1 MLRNKALTEK
11 LLLLG
16 VDGMDPRFTRRLVDE
31 GKLPNVKKLMELG
44 SCREDLMMLGANP
57 TITPP
62 MWATLATGT
71 YPMTH
76 GIMDYNIS
84 ADEDKDITLGAFS
97 SRFMK
102 AEPLFN
108 VTAKAGERVD
118 VKVMLS
124 GVPDGWSFCGI
135 HFSYP
140 DVLKPTISERTGNV
154 ECVRGDAVAD
164 MTDFL
169 AVNWV
174 DNKPPELIE
183 KNLNSIFFCTM
194 ASGDYGTDGHI
205 TTFEFEI
212 PADAQSGT
220 VYDLEFFFREGDMFT
235 NMAQDTVMQDQAF
248 TNWKHGSITVE

>member
-1 MLRNKALTEK
+1 MQMKIQRLSLKENEVIKLKNRIIAMLAVTVMLMSAAVGCSKKENKKALSATSTAESSDVDSSAVESGLASENEKTESGPV
-11 LLLLG
+11 L
-16 VDGMDPRFTRRLVDE
+16 E
-31 GKLPNVKKLMELG
+31 IE
-44 SCREDLMMLGANP
+44 
-57 TITPP
+57 
-62 MWATLATGT
+62 
-71 YPMTH
+71 
-76 GIMDYNIS
+76 
-84 ADEDKDITLGAFS
+84 
-97 SRFMK
+97 
-102 AEPLFN
+102 N

-248 TNWKHGSITVE
+248 ANWKHGSITVE

>member
-1 MLRNKALTEK
+1 LKENEVIKLKNRIIAMLAVMVMLMSAAVGCSKKENKKALSATSTAESSDVDSSAVESGLASENEKTESGPV
-11 LLLLG
+11 L
-16 VDGMDPRFTRRLVDE
+16 E
-31 GKLPNVKKLMELG
+31 IE
-44 SCREDLMMLGANP
+44 
-57 TITPP
+57 
-62 MWATLATGT
+62 
-71 YPMTH
+71 
-76 GIMDYNIS
+76 
-84 ADEDKDITLGAFS
+84 
-97 SRFMK
+97 
-102 AEPLFN
+102 N

-248 TNWKHGSITVE
+248 ANWKHGSITVE

>member
-1 MLRNKALTEK
+1 MKIQRLSLKENEVIKLKNRIIAMLAVMVMLMSAAVGCSKKENKKALSATSTAESSDVDSSAVESGLASENEKTESGPV
-11 LLLLG
+11 L
-16 VDGMDPRFTRRLVDE
+16 E
-31 GKLPNVKKLMELG
+31 IE
-44 SCREDLMMLGANP
+44 
-57 TITPP
+57 
-62 MWATLATGT
+62 
-71 YPMTH
+71 
-76 GIMDYNIS
+76 
-84 ADEDKDITLGAFS
+84 
-97 SRFMK
+97 
-102 AEPLFN
+102 N

-248 TNWKHGSITVE
+248 ANWKHGSITVE

>member
-1 MLRNKALTEK
+1 MLAVTVMLMSAAVGCSKKENKKALSATSTAESSDVDSSAVESGLDSENEKTESGPV
-11 LLLLG
+11 L
-16 VDGMDPRFTRRLVDE
+16 E
-31 GKLPNVKKLMELG
+31 IE
-44 SCREDLMMLGANP
+44 
-57 TITPP
+57 
-62 MWATLATGT
+62 
-71 YPMTH
+71 
-76 GIMDYNIS
+76 
-84 ADEDKDITLGAFS
+84 
-97 SRFMK
+97 
-102 AEPLFN
+102 N

-248 TNWKHGSITVE
+248 ANWKHGSITVE

>member
-1 MLRNKALTEK
+1 MQMKIQRLSLKENEVIKLKNRIIAMLAVMVMLMSAAVGCSKKENKKALSATSTAESSDVDSSAVESGLASENEKTESGPV
-11 LLLLG
+11 L
-16 VDGMDPRFTRRLVDE
+16 E
-31 GKLPNVKKLMELG
+31 IE
-44 SCREDLMMLGANP
+44 
-57 TITPP
+57 
-62 MWATLATGT
+62 
-71 YPMTH
+71 
-76 GIMDYNIS
+76 
-84 ADEDKDITLGAFS
+84 
-97 SRFMK
+97 
-102 AEPLFN
+102 N

-248 TNWKHGSITVE
+248 ANWKHGSITVE

>member
-1 MLRNKALTEK
+1 MKNRIIAMLTVMVMLMSAAVGCSKKENKKALSATSTAESSDVDSSAVESGLASENEKTESGPV
-11 LLLLG
+11 L
-16 VDGMDPRFTRRLVDE
+16 E
-31 GKLPNVKKLMELG
+31 IE
-44 SCREDLMMLGANP
+44 
-57 TITPP
+57 
-62 MWATLATGT
+62 
-71 YPMTH
+71 
-76 GIMDYNIS
+76 
-84 ADEDKDITLGAFS
+84 
-97 SRFMK
+97 
-102 AEPLFN
+102 N

-248 TNWKHGSITVE
+248 ANWKHGSITVE

>member
-1 MLRNKALTEK
+1 MQMKIQRLSLKENEVIKLKNRIIAMLAVMVMLMSAAVGCSKKENKKALSATSTAESSDVDSSAVESGLASENEKTESGPV
-11 LLLLG
+11 L
-16 VDGMDPRFTRRLVDE
+16 E
-31 GKLPNVKKLMELG
+31 IEN
-44 SCREDLMMLGANP
+44 A
-57 TITPP
+57 
-62 MWATLATGT
+62 
-71 YPMTH
+71 
-76 GIMDYNIS
+76 
-84 ADEDKDITLGAFS
+84 
-97 SRFMK
+97 
-102 AEPLFN
+102 
-108 VTAKAGERVD
+108 TAKAGERVD

-248 TNWKHGSITVE
+248 ANWKHGSITVE

>member
-1 MLRNKALTEK
+1 MKIQRLSLKENEVIKLKNRIIAMLAVMVMLMSAAVGCSKKENKKALSATSTSESSDVDSSAAESGLASENEKTESGPV
-11 LLLLG
+11 L
-16 VDGMDPRFTRRLVDE
+16 E
-31 GKLPNVKKLMELG
+31 IE
-44 SCREDLMMLGANP
+44 
-57 TITPP
+57 
-62 MWATLATGT
+62 
-71 YPMTH
+71 
-76 GIMDYNIS
+76 
-84 ADEDKDITLGAFS
+84 
-97 SRFMK
+97 
-102 AEPLFN
+102 N

-248 TNWKHGSITVE
+248 ANWKHGSITVE

>member
-1 MLRNKALTEK
+1 MLTVTVMLMSAAVGCSKKENKKALSATSTAESSDVDSSAVESGLASENEKTESGPV
-11 LLLLG
+11 L
-16 VDGMDPRFTRRLVDE
+16 E
-31 GKLPNVKKLMELG
+31 IE
-44 SCREDLMMLGANP
+44 
-57 TITPP
+57 
-62 MWATLATGT
+62 
-71 YPMTH
+71 
-76 GIMDYNIS
+76 
-84 ADEDKDITLGAFS
+84 
-97 SRFMK
+97 
-102 AEPLFN
+102 N

-183 KNLNSIFFCTM
+183 KNFNSIFFCTM

-248 TNWKHGSITVE
+248 ANWKHGSITVE

>member
-1 MLRNKALTEK
+1 MQMKIQRLSLKENEVIKLKNRIIAMLAVMVMLMSAAVGCSKKENKKALSATSTAESSDVDSSAVESGLASENEKTESGPV
-11 LLLLG
+11 L
-16 VDGMDPRFTRRLVDE
+16 E
-31 GKLPNVKKLMELG
+31 IE
-44 SCREDLMMLGANP
+44 
-57 TITPP
+57 
-62 MWATLATGT
+62 
-71 YPMTH
+71 
-76 GIMDYNIS
+76 
-84 ADEDKDITLGAFS
+84 
-97 SRFMK
+97 
-102 AEPLFN
+102 N

-194 ASGDYGTDGHI
+194 ASGDYGTEGHI

-248 TNWKHGSITVE
+248 ANWKHGSITVE

>member
-1 MLRNKALTEK
+1 MKNRIIAMLAVMVMLMSAAVGCSKKENKKALSATSTAESSDVDSSAVESGLASENEKTESGPV
-11 LLLLG
+11 L
-16 VDGMDPRFTRRLVDE
+16 E
-31 GKLPNVKKLMELG
+31 IE
-44 SCREDLMMLGANP
+44 
-57 TITPP
+57 
-62 MWATLATGT
+62 
-71 YPMTH
+71 
-76 GIMDYNIS
+76 
-84 ADEDKDITLGAFS
+84 
-97 SRFMK
+97 
-102 AEPLFN
+102 N

-194 ASGDYGTDGHI
+194 ASGDYGTEGHI

-248 TNWKHGSITVE
+248 ANWKHGSITVE

>member
-1 MLRNKALTEK
+1 MLTVTVMLMSAAVGCSKKENKKALSATSTAESSDVDSSAVESGAASEDEKTESGPV
-11 LLLLG
+11 L
-16 VDGMDPRFTRRLVDE
+16 E
-31 GKLPNVKKLMELG
+31 IE
-44 SCREDLMMLGANP
+44 
-57 TITPP
+57 
-62 MWATLATGT
+62 
-71 YPMTH
+71 
-76 GIMDYNIS
+76 
-84 ADEDKDITLGAFS
+84 
-97 SRFMK
+97 
-102 AEPLFN
+102 N

-140 DVLKPTISERTGNV
+140 DVLKPTMNERTGNV

-169 AVNWV
+169 AVNWS

-248 TNWKHGSITVE
+248 ANWKHGSITVE

>member
-1 MLRNKALTEK
+1 MLTVMVMLMSAAVGCSKKENKKALSATSTAESSDVDSSAVESGLASENEKTE
-11 LLLLG
+11 
-16 VDGMDPRFTRRLVDE
+16 
-31 GKLPNVKKLMELG
+31 
-44 SCREDLMMLGANP
+44 
-57 TITPP
+57 
-62 MWATLATGT
+62 
-71 YPMTH
+71 
-76 GIMDYNIS
+76 
-84 ADEDKDITLGAFS
+84 
-97 SRFMK
+97 SRPVL
-102 AEPLFN
+102 EIEN

-118 VKVMLS
+118 VKVVLS

-248 TNWKHGSITVE
+248 ANWKHGSITVE

>member
-1 MLRNKALTEK
+1 MQMKIQRLSLKENEVIKLKNRIIAMLAVMVMLMSVAVGCSKKENKKALSATSTAESSDVDSSAVESGLASENEKTESGPV
-11 LLLLG
+11 L
-16 VDGMDPRFTRRLVDE
+16 E
-31 GKLPNVKKLMELG
+31 IE
-44 SCREDLMMLGANP
+44 
-57 TITPP
+57 
-62 MWATLATGT
+62 
-71 YPMTH
+71 
-76 GIMDYNIS
+76 
-84 ADEDKDITLGAFS
+84 
-97 SRFMK
+97 
-102 AEPLFN
+102 N

-248 TNWKHGSITVE
+248 ANWKHGSITVE

>member
-1 MLRNKALTEK
+1 MKIQRLSLKENEVIKLKNRIIAMLTVMVMLMSAAVGCSKKENKKALSATSTAESSDVDSSAVESGLASENEKTESGPV
-11 LLLLG
+11 L
-16 VDGMDPRFTRRLVDE
+16 E
-31 GKLPNVKKLMELG
+31 IE
-44 SCREDLMMLGANP
+44 
-57 TITPP
+57 
-62 MWATLATGT
+62 
-71 YPMTH
+71 
-76 GIMDYNIS
+76 
-84 ADEDKDITLGAFS
+84 
-97 SRFMK
+97 
-102 AEPLFN
+102 N

-220 VYDLEFFFREGDMFT
+220 VYDLEFFFKEGDMFT

-248 TNWKHGSITVE
+248 ANWKHGSITVE

>member
-1 MLRNKALTEK
+1 MKIQRLSLKENEVIKLKNRIIAMLAVMVMLMSAAVGCSKKENKKALSATSTAESSDVDSSAVESGLASENEKTESGPV
-11 LLLLG
+11 L
-16 VDGMDPRFTRRLVDE
+16 E
-31 GKLPNVKKLMELG
+31 IE
-44 SCREDLMMLGANP
+44 
-57 TITPP
+57 
-62 MWATLATGT
+62 
-71 YPMTH
+71 
-76 GIMDYNIS
+76 
-84 ADEDKDITLGAFS
+84 
-97 SRFMK
+97 
-102 AEPLFN
+102 N

-205 TTFEFEI
+205 TTFDFEI

-248 TNWKHGSITVE
+248 ANWKHGSITVE

>member
-1 MLRNKALTEK
+1 MKIQRLSLKENEVIKLKNRIIAMLTVMVMLMSVAVGCSKKENKKALSATSTAESSDVDSSAVESGVASENEKTESGPV
-11 LLLLG
+11 L
-16 VDGMDPRFTRRLVDE
+16 E
-31 GKLPNVKKLMELG
+31 IE
-44 SCREDLMMLGANP
+44 
-57 TITPP
+57 
-62 MWATLATGT
+62 
-71 YPMTH
+71 
-76 GIMDYNIS
+76 
-84 ADEDKDITLGAFS
+84 
-97 SRFMK
+97 
-102 AEPLFN
+102 N

-183 KNLNSIFFCTM
+183 KNLNPIFFCTM

-248 TNWKHGSITVE
+248 ANWKHGSITVE

>member
-1 MLRNKALTEK
+1 MQMKIQRLSLKENEVIKLKNRIIAMLAVMVMLMSAAVGCSKKENKKALSATSTAESSDVDSSAVESGLASENEKTESGPV
-11 LLLLG
+11 L
-16 VDGMDPRFTRRLVDE
+16 E
-31 GKLPNVKKLMELG
+31 IE
-44 SCREDLMMLGANP
+44 
-57 TITPP
+57 
-62 MWATLATGT
+62 
-71 YPMTH
+71 
-76 GIMDYNIS
+76 
-84 ADEDKDITLGAFS
+84 
-97 SRFMK
+97 
-102 AEPLFN
+102 N

-183 KNLNSIFFCTM
+183 ENLNSIFFCTM

-248 TNWKHGSITVE
+248 ANWKHGSITVE

>member
-1 MLRNKALTEK
+1 MQMKTQRLSLKENEVIKLKNRIIAMLTVTVMLMSAAVGCSKKENKKALSATSTAESSDVDSSAVESGLASENEKTESGPV
-11 LLLLG
+11 L
-16 VDGMDPRFTRRLVDE
+16 E
-31 GKLPNVKKLMELG
+31 IE
-44 SCREDLMMLGANP
+44 
-57 TITPP
+57 
-62 MWATLATGT
+62 
-71 YPMTH
+71 
-76 GIMDYNIS
+76 
-84 ADEDKDITLGAFS
+84 
-97 SRFMK
+97 
-102 AEPLFN
+102 N

-248 TNWKHGSITVE
+248 ANWKHGSITVE

>member
-1 MLRNKALTEK
+1 MQMKIQRLSLKENEVIKLKNRIIAMLTVMVMLMSAAVGCSKKENKKALSATSTAESSDVDSSAVESGLASENEKTESGPV
-11 LLLLG
+11 L
-16 VDGMDPRFTRRLVDE
+16 E
-31 GKLPNVKKLMELG
+31 IE
-44 SCREDLMMLGANP
+44 
-57 TITPP
+57 
-62 MWATLATGT
+62 
-71 YPMTH
+71 
-76 GIMDYNIS
+76 
-84 ADEDKDITLGAFS
+84 
-97 SRFMK
+97 
-102 AEPLFN
+102 N

-248 TNWKHGSITVE
+248 ANWKHGSITVE

>member
-1 MLRNKALTEK
+1 MKIQRLSLKENEVIKLKNRIIAMLTVTVMLMSAAVGCIKKENKKALSATSTAESSDVDSSAVESGLASENEKTESGPV
-11 LLLLG
+11 L
-16 VDGMDPRFTRRLVDE
+16 E
-31 GKLPNVKKLMELG
+31 IE
-44 SCREDLMMLGANP
+44 
-57 TITPP
+57 
-62 MWATLATGT
+62 
-71 YPMTH
+71 
-76 GIMDYNIS
+76 
-84 ADEDKDITLGAFS
+84 
-97 SRFMK
+97 
-102 AEPLFN
+102 N

-248 TNWKHGSITVE
+248 ANWKHGSITVE

>member
-1 MLRNKALTEK
+1 MQMKIQRLSLKENEVIKLKNRIIAMLTVTVMLMSAAVGCSKKENKKALSATSTAESSDVDSSAVESGLASENEKTESGPV
-11 LLLLG
+11 L
-16 VDGMDPRFTRRLVDE
+16 E
-31 GKLPNVKKLMELG
+31 IE
-44 SCREDLMMLGANP
+44 
-57 TITPP
+57 
-62 MWATLATGT
+62 
-71 YPMTH
+71 
-76 GIMDYNIS
+76 
-84 ADEDKDITLGAFS
+84 
-97 SRFMK
+97 
-102 AEPLFN
+102 N

-248 TNWKHGSITVE
+248 ANWKHGSITVE

>member
-1 MLRNKALTEK
+1 MQMKIQRLSLKENEVIKLKNRIIAMLTVMVMLMSAAVGCSKKENKKALSATSTAESSDVDSSAVESGLASENEKTESGPV
-11 LLLLG
+11 L
-16 VDGMDPRFTRRLVDE
+16 E
-31 GKLPNVKKLMELG
+31 IE
-44 SCREDLMMLGANP
+44 
-57 TITPP
+57 
-62 MWATLATGT
+62 
-71 YPMTH
+71 
-76 GIMDYNIS
+76 
-84 ADEDKDITLGAFS
+84 
-97 SRFMK
+97 
-102 AEPLFN
+102 N

-212 PADAQSGT
+212 PADAQSAT

-248 TNWKHGSITVE
+248 ANWKHGSITVE

>member
-1 MLRNKALTEK
+1 MKIQRLSLKENEVIKLKNRIIAMLAVMVMLMSAAVGCSKKENKKALSATSTAESSDVDSSAVESGLASENEKTESGPV
-11 LLLLG
+11 L
-16 VDGMDPRFTRRLVDE
+16 E
-31 GKLPNVKKLMELG
+31 IE
-44 SCREDLMMLGANP
+44 
-57 TITPP
+57 
-62 MWATLATGT
+62 
-71 YPMTH
+71 
-76 GIMDYNIS
+76 
-84 ADEDKDITLGAFS
+84 
-97 SRFMK
+97 
-102 AEPLFN
+102 N

-194 ASGDYGTDGHI
+194 ASGDYGTEGHI

-248 TNWKHGSITVE
+248 ANWKHGSITVE

>member
-1 MLRNKALTEK
+1 MQMKIQRLSLKENEVIKLKNRIIAMLAVMVMLMSAAVGCSKKENKKALSATSTSESSDVDSSAVESGLASENEKTESGPV
-11 LLLLG
+11 L
-16 VDGMDPRFTRRLVDE
+16 E
-31 GKLPNVKKLMELG
+31 IE
-44 SCREDLMMLGANP
+44 
-57 TITPP
+57 
-62 MWATLATGT
+62 
-71 YPMTH
+71 
-76 GIMDYNIS
+76 
-84 ADEDKDITLGAFS
+84 
-97 SRFMK
+97 
-102 AEPLFN
+102 N

-248 TNWKHGSITVE
+248 ANWKHGSITVE

>member
-1 MLRNKALTEK
+1 MKIQRLSLKENEVIKLKNRIIAMLTVTVMLMSAAVGCSKKENKKALSATSTAESSDVDSSAVESGLASENEKTESGPV
-11 LLLLG
+11 L
-16 VDGMDPRFTRRLVDE
+16 E
-31 GKLPNVKKLMELG
+31 IE
-44 SCREDLMMLGANP
+44 
-57 TITPP
+57 
-62 MWATLATGT
+62 
-71 YPMTH
+71 
-76 GIMDYNIS
+76 
-84 ADEDKDITLGAFS
+84 
-97 SRFMK
+97 
-102 AEPLFN
+102 N

-248 TNWKHGSITVE
+248 ANWKHGSITVE

>member
-1 MLRNKALTEK
+1 MKIQRLSLKENEVIKLKNRIIAMLAVMVMLMSAAVGCSKKENKKALSATSIAESSDVDSSAVESGLASENEKTESGPV
-11 LLLLG
+11 L
-16 VDGMDPRFTRRLVDE
+16 E
-31 GKLPNVKKLMELG
+31 IE
-44 SCREDLMMLGANP
+44 
-57 TITPP
+57 
-62 MWATLATGT
+62 
-71 YPMTH
+71 
-76 GIMDYNIS
+76 
-84 ADEDKDITLGAFS
+84 
-97 SRFMK
+97 
-102 AEPLFN
+102 N

-248 TNWKHGSITVE
+248 ANWKHGSITVE

>member
-1 MLRNKALTEK
+1 MKIQRLSLKENEVIKLKNRIIAMLAVMVMLMSAAVGCSKKENKKALSAPSTAESSDVDSSAVESGLASENEKTESGPV
-11 LLLLG
+11 L
-16 VDGMDPRFTRRLVDE
+16 E
-31 GKLPNVKKLMELG
+31 IE
-44 SCREDLMMLGANP
+44 
-57 TITPP
+57 
-62 MWATLATGT
+62 
-71 YPMTH
+71 
-76 GIMDYNIS
+76 
-84 ADEDKDITLGAFS
+84 
-97 SRFMK
+97 
-102 AEPLFN
+102 N

-194 ASGDYGTDGHI
+194 ASGDYGTEGHI

-248 TNWKHGSITVE
+248 ANWKHGSITVE

>member
-1 MLRNKALTEK
+1 MQMKIQRLSLKENEVIKLKNRIIAMLTVMAMLMSAAVGCSKKENKKALSATSTAESSDVDSSAVESGLASENEKTESGPV
-11 LLLLG
+11 L
-16 VDGMDPRFTRRLVDE
+16 E
-31 GKLPNVKKLMELG
+31 IE
-44 SCREDLMMLGANP
+44 
-57 TITPP
+57 
-62 MWATLATGT
+62 
-71 YPMTH
+71 
-76 GIMDYNIS
+76 
-84 ADEDKDITLGAFS
+84 
-97 SRFMK
+97 
-102 AEPLFN
+102 N

-248 TNWKHGSITVE
+248 ANWKHGSITVE

>member
-1 MLRNKALTEK
+1 VQMKIQRLSLKENEVIKLKNRIIAMLTVTVMLMSAAVGCSKKENKKALSATSTAESSDVDSSAVESGLASENEKTESGPV
-11 LLLLG
+11 L
-16 VDGMDPRFTRRLVDE
+16 E
-31 GKLPNVKKLMELG
+31 IE
-44 SCREDLMMLGANP
+44 
-57 TITPP
+57 
-62 MWATLATGT
+62 
-71 YPMTH
+71 
-76 GIMDYNIS
+76 
-84 ADEDKDITLGAFS
+84 
-97 SRFMK
+97 
-102 AEPLFN
+102 N

-248 TNWKHGSITVE
+248 ANWKHGSITVE

>member
-1 MLRNKALTEK
+1 MQMKIQRLSLKENEVIKLKNRIIAMLAVMVMLMSVAVGCSKKENKKALSATSTAESSDVDSSAVESGLASENEKTESGPV
-11 LLLLG
+11 L
-16 VDGMDPRFTRRLVDE
+16 E
-31 GKLPNVKKLMELG
+31 IE
-44 SCREDLMMLGANP
+44 
-57 TITPP
+57 
-62 MWATLATGT
+62 
-71 YPMTH
+71 
-76 GIMDYNIS
+76 
-84 ADEDKDITLGAFS
+84 
-97 SRFMK
+97 
-102 AEPLFN
+102 N

-154 ECVRGDAVAD
+154 ECIRGDAVAD

-248 TNWKHGSITVE
+248 ANWKHGSITVE

>member
-1 MLRNKALTEK
+1 MKTQRLSLKENEVIKLKNRIIAMLTVTVMLMSAAVGCSKKENKKALSATSTAESSDVDSSAVESGLASENEKTESGPV
-11 LLLLG
+11 L
-16 VDGMDPRFTRRLVDE
+16 E
-31 GKLPNVKKLMELG
+31 IE
-44 SCREDLMMLGANP
+44 
-57 TITPP
+57 
-62 MWATLATGT
+62 
-71 YPMTH
+71 
-76 GIMDYNIS
+76 
-84 ADEDKDITLGAFS
+84 
-97 SRFMK
+97 
-102 AEPLFN
+102 N

-248 TNWKHGSITVE
+248 ANWKHGSITVE